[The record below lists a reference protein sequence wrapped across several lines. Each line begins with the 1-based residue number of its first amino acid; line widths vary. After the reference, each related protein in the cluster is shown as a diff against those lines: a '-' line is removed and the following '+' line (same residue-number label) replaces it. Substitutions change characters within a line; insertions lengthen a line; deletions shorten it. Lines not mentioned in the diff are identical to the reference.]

1 MALPRSHWINTMLR
15 CALAAFAAVV
25 VASPASAQVQRNFP
39 REALRGDLVVGV
51 FPEAVLN
58 GKPARF
64 APGARI
70 FGLNNTF
77 ELPGTIA
84 GRKAK
89 VHYTVDPMGQL
100 RDVWILR
107 PDEAAKVP
115 WPATREEAA
124 QWQFDYIGQRWTK
137 P

>member
-1 MALPRSHWINTMLR
+1 MAASHSLWIYTMLR
-15 CALAAFAAVV
+15 CALAALGAAVV
-25 VASPASAQVQRNFP
+25 ASSASAQVQRNFP
-39 REALRGDLVVGV
+39 REALRGDLVVGA
-51 FPEAVLN
+51 FPEASLN

-70 FGLNNTF
+70 FGLSNTF
-77 ELPGTIA
+77 ELPHTIA

-89 VHYTVDPMGQL
+89 VHYTVDMQGQL

-107 PDEAAKVP
+107 PDEAAKEP
-115 WPATREEAA
+115 WPATREQAA
-124 QWQFDYIGQRWTK
+124 QWQFDYVGQRWTK

>member
-1 MALPRSHWINTMLR
+1 MALPHSLWIHTMLR
-15 CALAAFAAVV
+15 CALVAGAAVV
-25 VASPASAQVQRNFP
+25 FASSVFAQVQRNFT

-51 FPEAVLN
+51 YPEATLN

-64 APGARI
+64 APGGRI

-77 ELPGTIA
+77 ELPGTLS

-89 VHYTVDPMGQL
+89 VHYTVDSMGQL

-124 QWQFDYIGQRWTK
+124 QWQFDYIAQRWTK